1 SCDMAFLAGS
11 ILALCVGLYFLH
23 KGGH

>member
-1 SCDMAFLAGS
+1 TDMAFLAGS